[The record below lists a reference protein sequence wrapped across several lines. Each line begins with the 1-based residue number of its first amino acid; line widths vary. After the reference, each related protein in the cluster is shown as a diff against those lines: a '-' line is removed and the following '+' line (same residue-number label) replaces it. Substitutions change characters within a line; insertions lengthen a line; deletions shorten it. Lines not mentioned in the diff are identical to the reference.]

1 MQNAVSYK
9 LLVQLNVLLI
19 SGVEYDD
26 ANLTD
31 SGVSI
36 KADIVNRSL
45 FCVVYIKEL
54 YSFSSI
60 FKLVALNVFLLPV
73 YFNALQV
80 FV

>member
-1 MQNAVSYK
+1 MQNAVGYK

-26 ANLTD
+26 ASLTD

-73 YFNALQV
+73 YFNVLQV

>member
-26 ANLTD
+26 ASLTD

-36 KADIVNRSL
+36 KADIVNWSL
-45 FCVVYIKEL
+45 FCVVYI
-54 YSFSSI
+54 
-60 FKLVALNVFLLPV
+60 
-73 YFNALQV
+73 
-80 FV
+80 